1 MQLFISTKPC
11 PYQSVP
17 TKVIPR
23 FELLDA
29 SGNVL
34 TSLASPSQKSCFS
47 NFLIHYTLYLSTCS
61 WLCFCVFVYFSLA
74 TLAVIMDPMS
84 ACQRS
89 FQSIHVWSLYFDRI
103 QVGLPWIASL

>member
-17 TKVIPR
+17 TKVISR

-29 SGNVL
+29 SGDVL

-47 NFLIHYTLYLSTCS
+47 NFLIHYALYLSTCS

-74 TLAVIMDPMS
+74 TLAVIMDPLS
-84 ACQRS
+84 SCVVFV
-89 FQSIHVWSLYFDRI
+89 FQ
-103 QVGLPWIASL
+103 